1 MVSGFPSKTLYR
13 QTYKSKRTLKKVRVE
28 NKEGQKNK
36 RKCRQKKIFSF
47 FVELLS
53 CPDTPHV
60 VKLLRLFGVSHID
73 VSSDDKHGTCRKE
86 PLSGPSGAGRPHAS
100 LHCTGLKL
108 TAQHSINTTKTTTWT
123 PALSYCTTDLFCF
136 SLLLKKF
143 FSLNTINRLKY
154 EN

>member
-1 MVSGFPSKTLYR
+1 MFL
-13 QTYKSKRTLKKVRVE
+13 
-28 NKEGQKNK
+28 
-36 RKCRQKKIFSF
+36 F

-53 CPDTPHV
+53 CPDTPRM

-73 VSSDDKHGTCRKE
+73 VSSDDKDGTVVVKNRC
-86 PLSGPSGAGRPHAS
+86 LGRPAQLARMLQ
-100 LHCTGLKL
+100 LHYTGFKL
-108 TAQHSINTTKTTTWT
+108 TAQHSINTIKTTTWT
-123 PALSYCTTDLFCF
+123 PALSYSTTDLFCF